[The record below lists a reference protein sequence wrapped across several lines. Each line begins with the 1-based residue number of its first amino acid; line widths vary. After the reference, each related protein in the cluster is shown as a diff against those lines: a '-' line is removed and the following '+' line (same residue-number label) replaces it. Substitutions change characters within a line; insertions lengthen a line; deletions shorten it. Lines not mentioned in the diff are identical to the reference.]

1 MANHQIDREGWKMEV
16 GVADEVGAWRRICT
30 GRAHIVAVAGL
41 PAVAAFGEEDAS
53 CLRAA
58 VARTFVRPKMPQKL
72 LWSVSHGKQTPA
84 LVHTLELTCFS
95 VF

>member
-1 MANHQIDREGWKMEV
+1 MA
-16 GVADEVGAWRRICT
+16 ADMY

-58 VARTFVRPKMPQKL
+58 VARTFVRPNDGTKIAMECEPWKANACPSSYSRIDMFFCFL
-72 LWSVSHGKQTPA
+72 MN
-84 LVHTLELTCFS
+84 VHSITRKATRARCYHL
-95 VF
+95 